1 MEKNKNVTI
10 ILGSNSFLGREI
22 IKDKEKKY
30 LTGSSSSK
38 KSNFRFRIG
47 DDLDQILPKNI
58 KIEKIIY
65 LSWDRRNKIKN
76 GENLN
81 IVGLRKVIKFT
92 NKYKIPI
99 YFASS
104 FSAISRK
111 NNYGNLKY
119 RAENLLKLNKKN
131 KIFRIAMIYHGKGG
145 LIFKIN
151 KIFKN
156 LPFILLPNGGNFMIN
171 TVKLGS
177 VVKAFNKKYKNDG
190 KIIYVFDKTN
200 QKFKELLNY
209 KNKLIIPVPVFL
221 IKSLLYVPY
230 MLKIQNSSFNY
241 DGFLSL
247 INDPKKIVI

>member
-1 MEKNKNVTI
+1 MFKNKKVTL
-10 ILGSNSFLGREI
+10 ILGSNSFLGKEI
-22 IKDKEKKY
+22 LKNKEKKY
-30 LTGSSSSK
+30 LTGSSTSN
-38 KSNFRFRIG
+38 KSNFRYKLG
-47 DDLDQILPKNI
+47 DDLDQVLLKNI

-65 LSWDRRNKIKN
+65 LCWDRRNKKIN

-81 IVGLRKVIKFT
+81 IFGLKKVIKFS

-104 FSAISRK
+104 FSAISRR

-119 RAENLLKLNKKN
+119 KAENLLKLNKKN
-131 KIFRIAMIYHGKGG
+131 KIFRIAMIHHRNGG

-156 LPFILLPNGGNFMIN
+156 LPFIIIPNGGNFIVN
-171 TVKLGS
+171 TVKLNS
-177 VVKAFNKKYKNDG
+177 VIKAFNKKYKDDG
-190 KIIYVFDKTN
+190 KIIYVCDKTN

-209 KNKLIIPVPVFL
+209 KNKLIISIPVLL
-221 IKSLLYVPY
+221 IKMLLYIPY
-230 MLKIQNSSFNY
+230 ILKIQNSSFNY

-247 INDPKKIVI
+247 INDPKKIII

>member
-1 MEKNKNVTI
+1 MFKNKKVTL

-22 IKDKEKKY
+22 IKNKEKKY
-30 LTGSSSSK
+30 LTGSSTSD
-38 KSNFRFRIG
+38 KSDFKFKIG
-47 DDLDQILPKNI
+47 DDLDQVLPKNI

-65 LSWDRRNKIKN
+65 LSWDRRNKKKN

-81 IVGLRKVIKFT
+81 IFGLRKVIKYS

-119 RAENLLKLNKKN
+119 KAENLLKLNEKN
-131 KIFRIAMIYHGKGG
+131 KIFRIAMIYHRNGG

-156 LPFILLPNGGNFMIN
+156 LPFIILPDGGNFTVN
-171 TVKLGS
+171 TVKLNS
-177 VVKAFNKKYKNDG
+177 VIKAFNKNYKYDEKV
-190 KIIYVFDKTN
+190 IYVYDKTN

-209 KNKLIIPVPVFL
+209 KNKLIISIPIFL
-221 IKSLLYVPY
+221 IKTLLYIPY
-230 MLKIQNSSFNY
+230 VLKIQNSSFNY

-247 INDPKKIVI
+247 INDPKKIII